1 MGSYLPTKPNN
12 DAADLSILVV
22 DDDISMAEGLV
33 EMLRLYG
40 LAATHVADWPATL
53 HVLQEQCF
61 DLIILDQRLGRIDTV
76 TRLAEIRPLTTA
88 PVVFLSGNQL
98 EADRILGLEMGA
110 ADFLLKPIS
119 GREIVAR
126 VRAHLRRTSPSERMP
141 VAPPAWRIS
150 VAERRLYQ
158 PNGAPLPLTSAEFTL
173 LELLS
178 ASPGQPTDRD
188 TLTQRVLNRPYRVED
203 RSIDNLV
210 YQLRLKIGQAGGGE
224 VIVAMRS
231 RGYVFTGFQNVA

>member
-1 MGSYLPTKPNN
+1 MVGNS
-12 DAADLSILVV
+12 AAKLEMEVSDIAVLVV

-33 EMLRLYG
+33 EMLRMYG
-40 LAATHVADWPATL
+40 LAATHVANWPATL
-53 HVLQEQCF
+53 AVLKTNRF
-61 DLIILDQRLGRIDTV
+61 DIIILDQRLGRIDTIMHLGELR
-76 TRLAEIRPLTTA
+76 RLTDA

-126 VRAHLRRTSPSERMP
+126 IRAHLRRALSPAHSSTP
-141 VAPPAWRIS
+141 KPTWRIS
-150 VAERRLYQ
+150 VDERRLYQ
-158 PNGAPLPLTSAEFTL
+158 PNGSPVPLTSAEFSL
-173 LELLS
+173 LEVLS
-178 ASPGQPTDRD
+178 SCPGQPTDRD
-188 TLTQRVLNRPYRVED
+188 ILTQRVLNRPYRVED

-231 RGYVFTGFQNVA
+231 RGYAFTGFENPA

>member
-1 MGSYLPTKPNN
+1 MSNS
-12 DAADLSILVV
+12 AAKLEIEEPDIPILIV
-22 DDDISMAEGLV
+22 DDDTSMAEGLV
-33 EMLRLYG
+33 EMLGHYG
-40 LAATHVADWPATL
+40 LAAKHVADWPATL
-53 HVLQEQCF
+53 AILQAHHF
-61 DLIILDQRLGRIDTV
+61 KIIILDQRLGRIDTIMHLGELR
-76 TRLAEIRPLTTA
+76 RLTDA

-126 VRAHLRRTSPSERMP
+126 VRAHLRRAPSPKRPSP
-141 VAPPAWRIS
+141 PPAWRIS

-158 PNGAPLPLTSAEFTL
+158 PNGNPLPLTAAEFSL

-178 ASPGQPTDRD
+178 SCPGQPTDRD
-188 TLTQRVLNRPYRVED
+188 VLTQRVLNRPYRVED

-231 RGYVFTGFQNVA
+231 RGYAFTGFENPV

>member
-1 MGSYLPTKPNN
+1 MVGN
-12 DAADLSILVV
+12 AAAKLEVDVPDIAVLVV
-22 DDDISMAEGLV
+22 DDDVAMAEGLV

-40 LAATHVADWPATL
+40 LAATHAADWPATIA
-53 HVLQEQCF
+53 VLQEQRF
-61 DLIILDQRLGRIDTV
+61 DIIILDQRLGRIDTILHLGDLR
-76 TRLAEIRPLTTA
+76 RLTDA

-126 VRAHLRRTSPSERMP
+126 IRAHLRRAPSPKRPSP
-141 VAPPAWRIS
+141 PPAWRIS

-158 PNGAPLPLTSAEFTL
+158 PNGRPVPLTAAEFSL

-178 ASPGQPTDRD
+178 SCPGQPTDRD
-188 TLTQRVLNRPYRVED
+188 VLTQRVLNRPYRVED

-231 RGYVFTGFQNVA
+231 RGYAFTGFENSV